1 MSRRI
6 WPLLL
11 LLLIGAAAVADPETF
26 RIPFRPAQVRGVVI
40 VPDAHLRRWDPV
52 TVFFPRSVGPLG
64 GGPEDNPSRHLSDFP
79 DHPGAFTWLDGKTLQ
94 FRPAEPWPPLS
105 RLTWAAG
112 GESVRLNTLMAPPIQ
127 TVPADGA
134 DGLEPVESITL
145 TFTDPLDVGVLERML
160 RIELR
165 DLPGVDAASAR
176 WLDADDFTVKPLP
189 RASADAPAR
198 YELALEQAIG
208 AGVRARV
215 HFSLSVD
222 ATGEPGETF
231 ADLLFSTAPGFRPV
245 GLGCGA
251 RRYPLTPQ
259 GSVYAAEQA
268 IDCGDTAP
276 MVVVELSAEPAEL
289 SVVDARNLLRFS
301 PPLDDLAVA
310 VRGRRVEVTGD
321 FARDTLYRV
330 RLVPAALS
338 DARGRPLQVDGESAL
353 SIFFPQLI
361 GYLKLTTGAGISE
374 RGGPQRIPLEG
385 RGVSQVDL
393 RIHRIDPLDRGL
405 WPFPSGG
412 PVSVEEDT
420 RPAGPGERPPREP
433 AVERLP
439 SVSELAASIQTLG
452 APLISEV
459 VSLPDA
465 DRGSSAAFGLDIEDH
480 LSRIAGTNKP
490 GTYLVGVRS
499 LDTGSSRSWMRL
511 QVTDLSLTTL
521 EAAEEVNLVVSSLSR
536 GTPVSGATVRIE
548 GTVREPGEETTWA
561 VLFEGRTDGSGV
573 LPWSPP
579 GVDDIRRRTV
589 RRIVV
594 TRGEDTLVLNPLRPP
609 QVYQSGQWRSASSS
623 WLQWGFG
630 PLERRGEKPVT
641 LCHVF
646 SERPVYRPD
655 QPVHLKGYMRTRDK
669 GQLTRVTGQAALVVD
684 GPGDLSWRYPGV
696 LSDVGGLYERFAE
709 DKRPTGT
716 YFAWLET
723 PDGDRCGRTEFSLED
738 YVVPRFEV
746 LLHGPDEAPLDVPFE
761 VTLTASY
768 YAGGRAAGR
777 PIRWRVSQ
785 LPYTWQPPNSREG
798 FLYSSDGRFSRGM
811 SGVSAP
817 EFSLSATTDEQGSAV
832 LPIDPTAELTAEPRT
847 WLVEATVT
855 GEDDQTVTTTHRIDA
870 LPPFVLGLKVPRYQ
884 ERSDAIPAEVLV
896 AAADGTLIA
905 DQSVTLRLLQ
915 RQWHSHLQVGD
926 GAADFTDGAAR
937 YITDSVDVLLSE
949 QQLTSASAPVK
960 LRLPI
965 AEAGVYIVQLESH
978 DRMGRASTVSVDLFA
993 GGDGAVS
1000 WEKPEAGVF
1009 SLQTDAGDYAPGKTA
1024 TVVLK
1029 SPFQSARALAV
1040 IETPRGNRYQWLTV
1054 RGGQATLRLR
1064 VEEDWVPQVPVHVVL
1079 MRGRI
1084 PGDVVGG
1091 EDLGRPTTV
1100 AASTTINVQPAHHRL
1115 DLTLTHPERAL
1126 PGARVPVTIGLKDHR
1141 GRPTAGEVTLWM
1153 VDAAVLALGRESVL
1167 DPVPS
1172 FIRSPRSWLS
1182 VRDTRNL
1189 VLGLL
1194 PWSVNPGG
1202 DEAEELP
1209 DDLFE
1214 RATVRRN
1221 FDPVPYYN
1229 AAIAVPRS
1237 GTITVPVEL
1246 SDSLTTFRVRAKAA
1260 AGDQQFGHATGNIA
1274 VRLPVV
1280 VQPDLPRF
1288 VRPGDRFDAGA
1299 IGRVVEGAEGA
1310 GRAQLSS
1317 TGLSV
1322 AGGAQQSLDLSRGE
1336 GSAIVFPV
1344 TVHDDVSQVQIAV
1357 ALERAS
1363 DGASDAFSV
1372 TLPVRPDQREVV
1384 RRTRQTVAAGA
1395 SADLP
1400 MRSGDARGVE
1410 RRVLV
1415 TTRAELLEVASGA
1428 GALLDDPHGS
1438 TASRLAKARAWLA
1451 TATLADA
1458 LSLPAPDDA
1467 VRATLDWLPQV
1478 IDSNGLVAFWPGGS
1492 GTVSLTAWT
1501 VHFLVEAEAAGHTV
1515 DPALMRSLT
1524 TTLTASLRS
1533 DYARFVQGES
1543 WSERTWALSAL
1554 AAAGRSVDAY
1564 FSEAARS
1571 AQFLGAEGIA
1581 EVLLAGAAGGQVNTA
1596 QTRELVETLMG
1607 RIRFRL
1613 ERGESVY
1620 DGLSGPQSASGLLL
1634 PSEVR
1639 ALSEVIRALLA
1650 QQPDHPALPAL
1661 TDALLARAS
1670 TDGWGSA
1677 STDSAAL
1684 RAVADILRADRQATP
1699 ELTASLSTGGRTV
1712 PLIVGFGTP
1721 AVQHSE
1727 ATGGPAQITVSAGE
1741 GALLVQTELRY
1752 TPTTSGAQVAPRA
1765 DGFVVSRTLSILQP
1779 APSPPERRVLE
1790 DAGQIISLARGSIVE
1805 EHVQLVSPADHH
1817 HVALIIPLAAGMEPL
1832 NPRLATAPPEASP
1845 TGQTTASPD
1854 FVDWRDDHVALYFDA
1869 LPAGTWDVYFRTRA
1883 AIPGTFTQPPAS
1895 AELLFERDVSGNSA
1909 GASMIISK

>member
-11 LLLIGAAAVADPETF
+11 LLLLGAVAVADPETF
-26 RIPFRPAQVRGVVI
+26 RIPFRPAQVSGVVI

-52 TVFFPRSVGPLG
+52 TIFFPRAVGPAG
-64 GGPEDNPSRHLSDFP
+64 GGAEDRPSRHLSDFP
-79 DHPGAFTWLDGKTLQ
+79 DHPGAFTWLDRKTLQ

-105 RLTWAAG
+105 RLTWSAG
-112 GESVRLNTLMAPPIQ
+112 GRTVRLNTLMAPPVQ

-145 TFTDPLDVGVLERML
+145 TFTDPLDAEVLERML

-165 DLPGVDAASAR
+165 DLPGVDATSAR
-176 WLDADDFTVKPLP
+176 WLDADDFAIKPLP
-189 RASADAPAR
+189 RASSDAPAR
-198 YELALEQAIG
+198 YEIALDEAIG
-208 AGVRARV
+208 SGIRARV

-251 RRYPLTPQ
+251 RRYPLTPE

-276 MVVVELSAEPAEL
+276 MVVVELSAEPAPL
-289 SVVDARNLLRFS
+289 SIVDARNLLRFS
-301 PPLDDLAVA
+301 PPVDDLAVS
-310 VRGRRVEVTGD
+310 VHGRRIEVTGD

-330 RLVPAALS
+330 RLAPAPLS
-338 DARGRPLQVDGESAL
+338 DSRGRALQVDGESAL
-353 SIFFPQLI
+353 SVFFPELI
-361 GYLKLTTGAGISE
+361 GFLKLTAGAGISE
-374 RGGPQRIPLEG
+374 RSGPQRIPLSG

-420 RPAGPGERPPREP
+420 RPAGPGEQIPQEP
-433 AVERLP
+433 NVERLP
-439 SVSELAASIQTLG
+439 SVSELAAAVATLG
-452 APLISEV
+452 APLVSEV
-459 VSLPDA
+459 VDLPTSE
-465 DRGSSAAFGLDIEDH
+465 GNSTAFGLDIADH
-480 LSRIAGTNKP
+480 LARISGKNKP

-499 LDTGSSRSWMRL
+499 LDTGSTRSWMRL

-521 EAAEEVNLVVSSLSR
+521 EAAEEVHLVVSSLSN

-548 GTVREPGEETTWA
+548 GTVREPGEETQWA

-573 LPWSPP
+573 LPWIPP

-594 TRGEDTLVLNPLRPP
+594 RRGNDTLVLNPNQPP
-609 QVYQSGQWRSASSS
+609 QTYTSGQWRSASST

-655 QPVHLKGYMRTRDK
+655 QPVHLKGYMRTRDN
-669 GQLTRVTGQAALVVD
+669 GRLTRVTGAAALVVD
-684 GPGDLSWRYPGV
+684 GPGDLSWRYPGT
-696 LSDVGGLYERFAE
+696 LSDVGGLYEKFAE

-716 YFAWLET
+716 YFAWMET
-723 PDGDRCGRTEFSLED
+723 PDGEKCGRTEFSLED

-746 LLHGPDEAPLDVPFE
+746 LLHGPDAAALDAQFE
-761 VTLTASY
+761 VELTASY

-785 LPYTWQPPNSREG
+785 LPYTWDPPVSREG

-811 SGVSAP
+811 SNTAAP
-817 EFSLSATTDEQGSAV
+817 TLDLSATTDEQGRAV
-832 LPIDPTAELTAEPRT
+832 LPLDPTVELTAEPRT
-847 WLVEATVT
+847 YLVEATVT

-870 LPPFVLGLKVPRYQ
+870 LPPFVIGLKVPRYQ
-884 ERSDAIPAEVLV
+884 DRADHIPAEVLV
-896 AAADGTLIA
+896 AGADGALIA
-905 DQSVTLRLLQ
+905 GQSVTLRLLQ
-915 RQWHSHLQVGD
+915 RQWHSHLQVGN
-926 GAADFTDGAAR
+926 GSADFTDGAAR

-949 QQLTSASAPVK
+949 QALTSSGAPVK

-1009 SLQTDAGDYAPGKTA
+1009 TLQTDAADYAPGKTA
-1024 TVVLK
+1024 SVVLQ

-1040 IETPRGNRYQWLTV
+1040 IEAPGGNRYQWLTV

-1064 VEEDWVPQVPVHVVL
+1064 IEEDWVPRVPVHVVL

-1091 EDLGRPTTV
+1091 EDLGRPATV
-1100 AASTTINVQPAHHRL
+1100 AASTTVNVQPVHHRL

-1126 PGARVPVTIGLKDHR
+1126 PGERVSVTVDLKDHR
-1141 GRPTAGEVTLWM
+1141 GRATAGEVTLWL

-1194 PWSVNPGG
+1194 PWSVTPGG
-1202 DEAEELP
+1202 DEAEEAA

-1237 GTITVPVEL
+1237 GTVTVPVTL
-1246 SDSLTTFRVRAKAA
+1246 SDSLTTFRIRAKAA
-1260 AGDQQFGHATGNIA
+1260 AGEQQFGHATGNIS

-1288 VRPGDRFDAGA
+1288 ARPGDQFDVSA
-1299 IGRVVEGAEGA
+1299 IGRVVEGEDGA

-1322 AGGAQQSLDLSRGE
+1322 SGGAQQSLTLAKGE
-1336 GSAIVFPV
+1336 GSAVSFPV
-1344 TVHDDVSQVQIAV
+1344 TVLDDAQQLQIAV
-1357 ALERAS
+1357 ALERTS

-1384 RRTRQTVAAGA
+1384 RRTRQTLAAGA
-1395 SADLP
+1395 SVDLSALSVP
-1400 MRSGDARGVE
+1400 ARGVE
-1410 RRVLV
+1410 RSVLI
-1415 TTRAELLEVASGA
+1415 TARSELLEAAAGA

-1438 TASRLAKARAWLA
+1438 TATRLAKARAWLG
-1451 TATLADA
+1451 TAALSDA
-1458 LSLPAPDDA
+1458 LDLPAPDVA
-1467 VRATLDWLPQV
+1467 VESTLAWLPQV
-1478 IDSNGLVAFWPGGS
+1478 IDSDGLVAFWPGGK

-1501 VHFLVEAEAAGHTV
+1501 VHFLAEAEAAGHTV

-1524 TTLTASLRS
+1524 GTLTDSLRS
-1533 DYARFVQGES
+1533 DYGRFVDGEA

-1554 AAAGRSVDAY
+1554 AAAGQSADAY

-1596 QTRELVETLMG
+1596 QTRELVEALMG
-1607 RIRFRL
+1607 RFRFRL
-1613 ERGESVY
+1613 ERGAEVY

-1639 ALSEVIRALLA
+1639 ALSESIRALLA

-1661 TDALLARAS
+1661 TDALLARSSAG
-1670 TDGWGSA
+1670 GWGNA

-1684 RAVADILRADRQATP
+1684 LAVADILRIDREATP
-1699 ELTASLSTGGRTV
+1699 EATVTLTSGGQETT
-1712 PLIVGFGTP
+1712 LTIGFGAP
-1721 AVQHSE
+1721 AVRHTE
-1727 ATGGPAQITVSAGE
+1727 AAAGAARLTMTSGD
-1741 GALLVQTELRY
+1741 GALLVQSDLRY
-1752 TPTTSGAQVAPRA
+1752 TPTTSGAEIPPRA
-1765 DGFVVSRTLSILQP
+1765 DGFVVSREVSILQGDN
-1779 APSPPERRVLE
+1779 SPPQTIQLE
-1790 DAGQIISLARGSIVE
+1790 TAGQILDLSRGDIVE
-1805 EHVQLVSPADHH
+1805 EHIQLISPAAAS
-1817 HVALIIPLAAGMEPL
+1817 HVALIVPLAAGMEPL
-1832 NPRLATAPPEASP
+1832 NPRLATAPPEATP
-1845 TGQTTASPD
+1845 TGRTTASPD
-1854 FVDWRDDHVALYFDA
+1854 YIDWRDDHVALYFSS
-1869 LPAGTWDVYFRTRA
+1869 LPAGTWDVYFRTTA
-1883 AIPGTFTQPPAS
+1883 STPGTFTQPPAS
-1895 AELLFERDVSGNSA
+1895 AEQLYDRTVAGNSA
-1909 GASMIISK
+1909 GASVRISR